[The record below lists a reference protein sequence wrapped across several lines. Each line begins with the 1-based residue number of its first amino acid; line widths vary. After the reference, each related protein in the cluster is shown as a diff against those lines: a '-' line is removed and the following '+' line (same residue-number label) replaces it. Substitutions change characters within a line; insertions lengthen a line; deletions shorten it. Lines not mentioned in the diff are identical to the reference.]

1 MRIVSI
7 GLLAALAL
15 ISCAFSLQAKPL
27 EDRGVAAKLTGTWII
42 RPDDYASTMRGGICT
57 FRRDGTYLA
66 QGSVKFRDHYVT
78 GEGQGNWRIVKGVL
92 IEDVTKSSVPEIVP
106 IGRTYH
112 HILLAVTDEGCW
124 IREEDGTEHI
134 WTRFK
139 PQN

>member
-1 MRIVSI
+1 M
-7 GLLAALAL
+7 
-15 ISCAFSLQAKPL
+15 
-27 EDRGVAAKLTGTWII
+27 I
-42 RPDDYASTMRGGICT
+42 RPDDHASIMSGGIYT

-78 GEGQGNWRIVKGVL
+78 VEGQGNWRIVKGVL

-112 HILLAVTDEGCW
+112 DILLAVTDEECW
-124 IREEDGTEHI
+124 IREEDGTDHI
-134 WTRFK
+134 WSRYK

>member
-1 MRIVSI
+1 M
-7 GLLAALAL
+7 AAL
-15 ISCAFSLQAKPL
+15 ISCAFKLQAKPL
-27 EDRGVAAKLTGTWII
+27 EDREAAAKLMGTWMI
-42 RPDDYASTMRGGICT
+42 RPDDYASIMGAGIYT
-57 FRRDGTYLA
+57 FRGDGTYLA
-66 QGSVKFRDHYVT
+66 QGTVKFRDRYVT
-78 GEGQGNWRIVKGVL
+78 VEGQGNWRIVKGVL

-112 HILLAVTDEGCW
+112 DILLAVTDEQCW